1 MAQRTATIAQAGES
15 INRPES
21 RQYLKLFAGDL
32 IISSG
37 INELGAK
44 SSGAGP
50 LKRGLKVVVVLSGRE
65 QIELE
70 GHPLVEISGPQSC
83 VILNEHDSNSVRW
96 IAGDM
101 PLHFV
106 IIQVAY
112 SLALDALGIDL
123 AAVKRQRE
131 QAEKPLLHVAKGD
144 QVLQSLASQIVTCP
158 MRGTMRNMYLA
169 GKSFEL
175 VAAAL
180 DPMLR
185 QPEREEQPFS
195 AADLQRVHA
204 AYDRLIA
211 DADEPPS
218 LAELARDVGLSAS
231 KLTIGFR
238 RAFGTT
244 VFGVLQDHRLQEA
257 HRMLA
262 SGEVTVSEAAYRV
275 GYSPAHF
282 TTIFRQRFGVS
293 PSKLR
298 KS

>member
-1 MAQRTATIAQAGES
+1 MAHRTATVAQAGES

-158 MRGTMRNMYLA
+158 MRGAMRNMYLA

-282 TTIFRQRFGVS
+282 TTIFRQRFGMS